1 MYNLLIDVYLHS
13 RLILFIMNSKT
24 LGVRGIMMYYPLFF
38 KPVYKEIIWGGRNL
52 ESAFGRELPPG
63 NIAES
68 WEVCCHKNG
77 TSVISEGTLS
87 GKSLTELMKEDKLG
101 ILGSKNLYLDRFPL
115 LIKFLD
121 ANDKLSV
128 QVHPDNEYS
137 LRVEGDLGKAEMWY
151 ILDARPDARLIY
163 GTKPGVAREDFE
175 KAAIRGNLEDCLNFV
190 PVKKGDTIYIPAGTL
205 HAILDGI
212 ILAEIQQNSD
222 TTYRIYDWNRVDK
235 NGKSR
240 ELHISKALDVIN
252 FDFKGEI
259 TTPVHHN
266 HNGYSSSTLVSC
278 EFFTVK
284 KIDISTE
291 YADRTKGDTFFIFTS
306 TSGSG
311 KVVHNK
317 GEYVIKSGTTFL
329 IPASMGEFKIIGEL
343 TLLKSYL

>member
-1 MYNLLIDVYLHS
+1 
-13 RLILFIMNSKT
+13 
-24 LGVRGIMMYYPLFF
+24 MYYPLFF

-52 ESAFGRELPPG
+52 ESVFSRALPPG

-68 WEVCCHKNG
+68 WEVCCHKSG
-77 TSVISEGTLS
+77 TSMVSKGPLSEKTLA
-87 GKSLTELMKEDKLG
+87 ELIDNDKLG
-101 ILGSKNLYLDRFPL
+101 LLGSKCLHMDRFPL

-128 QVHPDNEYS
+128 QVHPDNDYG
-137 LRVEGDLGKAEMWY
+137 LRVEGDLGKTEMWY
-151 ILDARPDARLIY
+151 ILDAKPDARLIY

-175 KAAIRGNLEDCLNFV
+175 KAAISGNLEECLNFV

-222 TTYRIYDWNRVDK
+222 TTYRVYDWNRVDK

-252 FDFKGEI
+252 FHFKGEI
-259 TTPVHHN
+259 TSPAAHN

-278 EFFTVK
+278 EFFTVE
-284 KIDISTE
+284 KIDITDE
-291 YADRTKGDTFFIFTS
+291 YSDKTNGETFIIFTS
-306 TSGSG
+306 TNGSG
-311 KVVHNK
+311 KVVHNER
-317 GEYVIKSGTTFL
+317 EYEIKPGTTFMV
-329 IPASMGEFKIIGEL
+329 PASMGEFKIVGEM